1 MGNEIYEVPV
11 FLEEASNYLLA
22 IRNLSKEYIEGFR
35 STIRQFLNYLNT
47 KKFDDAFDSI
57 SKMTLNDI
65 RVLKTSDI
73 YSFMFYLSENN
84 YRPSSRV
91 KKTEYLRLFFDYLY
105 RIKHNI
111 FQDTLGKIERN
122 RNKAKQLPNALS
134 LDESKKLL
142 SIYSNS
148 KDIGEIRDNAI
159 LHLILNCGLRL
170 SEVVNLNISDFKMD
184 NNTFTIF
191 GKGNKE
197 RTGYLNKATKNA
209 LLKYLSIRRDLQVDS
224 KKDEDALFLTTWHRK
239 LKRLEH
245 KGIQKLVRKALFN
258 AGLEDKHYTT
268 HSLRHTCATLLYR
281 NGIDI
286 KVIKELLGHVR
297 IDTTEIYTHLYDK
310 DVEREMLNHPLGRF
324 KMRDAMNYQIA

>member
-22 IRNLSKEYIEGFR
+22 IRNLSKEYIEGFK

-65 RVLKTSDI
+65 RGLKTSDI
-73 YSFMFYLSENN
+73 YNFMFYLSENN

-122 RNKAKQLPNALS
+122 RHKAKHLPNALS

-209 LLKYLSIRRDLQVDS
+209 LLKYLSIRRNLQVDS

-324 KMRDAMNYQIA
+324 KMRDAINYQIA

>member
-1 MGNEIYEVPV
+1 MGNDCNKVPD
-11 FLEEASNYLLA
+11 FLEEASNYLIA
-22 IRNLSKEYIEGFR
+22 IKNLSKEYVKGFK
-35 STIRQFLNYLNT
+35 STIRQFLKYLNT
-47 KKFDDAFDSI
+47 KKFNNTYETI
-57 SKMTLNDI
+57 SKITLNDI
-65 RVLKTSDI
+65 RGLKTSEI
-73 YSFMFYLSENN
+73 YSFMYYLAENN
-84 YRPSSRV
+84 YSPSSRV

-111 FQDTLGKIERN
+111 FQNTFGKIERN
-122 RNKAKQLPNALS
+122 RYNVKQLPKALS
-134 LDESKKLL
+134 LNESKKLL
-142 SIYSNS
+142 TIYSDS
-148 KDIGEIRDNAI
+148 QDISDIRDNAI

-170 SEVVNLNISDFKMD
+170 SEVVNLNISDFKLD

-197 RTGYLNKATKNA
+197 RTGYLNKSTKNA
-209 LLKYLSIRRDLQVDS
+209 LQKYLDIRNTLDVES
-224 KKDEDALFLTTWHRK
+224 KKDKDALFLTTWRRK
-239 LKRLEH
+239 LKRLEP
-245 KGIQKLVRKALFN
+245 KGIQKLVKKALFN

-310 DVEREMLNHPLGRF
+310 DVEREMLNHPLAKF
-324 KMRDAMNYQIA
+324 KIRDALNYQIA